1 MGFIIPKEA
10 ASENKKEGQESKDEE
25 ELDEDPEHGKDQ
37 PLKET
42 S

>member
-10 ASENKKEGQESKDEE
+10 AGENKKEEQESRDEE
-25 ELDEDPEHGKDQ
+25 ELDEDPEYGKDQ